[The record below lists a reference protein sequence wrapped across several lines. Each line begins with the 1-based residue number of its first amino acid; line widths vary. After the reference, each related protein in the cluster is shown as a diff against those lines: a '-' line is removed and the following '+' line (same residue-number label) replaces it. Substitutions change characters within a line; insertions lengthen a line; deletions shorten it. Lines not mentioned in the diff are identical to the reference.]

1 MSKPDQ
7 NASAAERLAGF
18 HVGEQY
24 ELINLIGEGAYGTVW

>member
-18 HVGEQY
+18 KVGDQY
-24 ELINLIGEGAYGTVW
+24 DLINLIGEGAYGTVW